1 MKHKIIV
8 IFVLALMF
16 SLAGCGN
23 TNKLAEYDM
32 TGISFISYADIDTV
46 CEDEELTTAGKNLLS
61 EQEENL
67 LLSYVMDSAIELS
80 AELGNYDHLV
90 FTNPQWIERFGNMDK
105 LKPVEYKNLSS
116 GMQEFLE
123 AQMSVLTVTGEA
135 LPTGIELYK
144 YDGDGLL
151 AFPVNVTL
159 GAAEPIEA
167 QNSLVILVNTPSETL
182 KIDTCL
188 LPLISSGNILF
199 ADVNEVQAT
208 FEESKLKDYGTVQE
222 LNSTH

>member
-1 MKHKIIV
+1 
-8 IFVLALMF
+8 
-16 SLAGCGN
+16 
-23 TNKLAEYDM
+23 
-32 TGISFISYADIDTV
+32 
-46 CEDEELTTAGKNLLS
+46 
-61 EQEENL
+61 
-67 LLSYVMDSAIELS
+67 MD
-80 AELGNYDHLV
+80 
-90 FTNPQWIERFGNMDK
+90 WRFGNMDK

-167 QNSLVILVNTPSETL
+167 QNSLVILVNTPSETAKNRHMFATIDL
-182 KIDTCL
+182 KRQYIVCRCKKYR
-188 LPLISSGNILF
+188 
-199 ADVNEVQAT
+199 QH
-208 FEESKLKDYGTVQE
+208 LKKA
-222 LNSTH
+222 N

>member
-1 MKHKIIV
+1 MLKKMLILN
-8 IFVLALMF
+8 IFALMVCL
-16 SLAGCGN
+16 SGCGK
-23 TNKLAEYDM
+23 TDQL
-32 TGISFISYADIDTV
+32 SSYETDGLGYIAYTDIDTI
-46 CEDEELTTAGKNLLS
+46 CEDPVLIQEGDNFLS
-61 EQEENL
+61 SVDTNL
-67 LLSYVMDSAIELS
+67 LLSYVVDSNIEIS
-80 AELGNYDHLV
+80 EELGSYEHLIM
-90 FTNPQWIERFGNMDK
+90 TNPQWIERFGNMDK

-188 LPLISSGNILF
+188 LPLISNGNILF

>member
-1 MKHKIIV
+1 MLKKMLILN
-8 IFVLALMF
+8 IFALMVCL
-16 SLAGCGN
+16 SGCGK
-23 TNKLAEYDM
+23 TDQL
-32 TGISFISYADIDTV
+32 SSYETDGLGYIAYTDIDTI
-46 CEDEELTTAGKNLLS
+46 CEDPVLIQEGDNFLS
-61 EQEENL
+61 SVDTNL
-67 LLSYVMDSAIELS
+67 LLSYVVDSNIEIS
-80 AELGNYDHLV
+80 EELGSYEHLKL
-90 FTNPQWIERFGNMDK
+90 TNPQWIERFGNMDK

-116 GMQEFLE
+116 GMQ
-123 AQMSVLTVTGEA
+123 
-135 LPTGIELYK
+135 
-144 YDGDGLL
+144 
-151 AFPVNVTL
+151 
-159 GAAEPIEA
+159 EPIEA

>member
-1 MKHKIIV
+1 MLKKMLILN
-8 IFVLALMF
+8 IFALMVCL
-16 SLAGCGN
+16 SGCGK
-23 TNKLAEYDM
+23 TDQL
-32 TGISFISYADIDTV
+32 SSYETDGLGYIAYTDIDTI
-46 CEDEELTTAGKNLLS
+46 CEDPVLIQEGDNFLS
-61 EQEENL
+61 SVDTNL
-67 LLSYVMDSAIELS
+67 LLSYVVDSNIEIS
-80 AELGNYDHLV
+80 EELGSYEHLIM
-90 FTNPQWIERFGNMDK
+90 TNPQWIERFGNMDK

-182 KIDTCL
+182 KSDTCL

>member
-1 MKHKIIV
+1 MLKKMLILN
-8 IFVLALMF
+8 IFALMVCL
-16 SLAGCGN
+16 SGCGK
-23 TNKLAEYDM
+23 TDQL
-32 TGISFISYADIDTV
+32 SSYETDGLGYIAYTDIDTI
-46 CEDEELTTAGKNLLS
+46 CEDPVLIQEGDNFLS
-61 EQEENL
+61 SVDTNL
-67 LLSYVMDSAIELS
+67 LLSYVVDSNIEIS
-80 AELGNYDHLV
+80 EELGSYEHLIM
-90 FTNPQWIERFGNMDK
+90 TNPQCIERFGNVDK

>member
-1 MKHKIIV
+1 MLKKMLILN
-8 IFVLALMF
+8 IFALMVCL
-16 SLAGCGN
+16 SGCGK
-23 TNKLAEYDM
+23 TDQL
-32 TGISFISYADIDTV
+32 SSYETDGLGYIAYTDIDTI
-46 CEDEELTTAGKNLLS
+46 CEDPVLIQEGDNFLS
-61 EQEENL
+61 SVDTNL
-67 LLSYVMDSAIELS
+67 LLSYVVDSNIEIS
-80 AELGNYDHLV
+80 EELGSYEHLIM
-90 FTNPQWIERFGNMDK
+90 TNPQWIERFGNMDK

-167 QNSLVILVNTPSETL
+167 QNSLVILVNTPSCWRRE
-182 KIDTCL
+182 I
-188 LPLISSGNILF
+188 
-199 ADVNEVQAT
+199 AT
-208 FEESKLKDYGTVQE
+208 IFCREYLTNFCRKSRSQQNK
-222 LNSTH
+222 

>member
-1 MKHKIIV
+1 MLKKMLILN
-8 IFVLALMF
+8 IFALMVCL
-16 SLAGCGN
+16 SGCGK
-23 TNKLAEYDM
+23 TDQL
-32 TGISFISYADIDTV
+32 SSYETDGLGYIAYTDIDTI
-46 CEDEELTTAGKNLLS
+46 CEDPVLIQEGDNFLS
-61 EQEENL
+61 SVDTNL
-67 LLSYVMDSAIELS
+67 LLSYVVDSNIEIS
-80 AELGNYDHLV
+80 EELGSYEHLIM
-90 FTNPQWIERFGNMDK
+90 TNPQWIERFGNMDK

-182 KIDTCL
+182 KIDTYL

>member
-1 MKHKIIV
+1 MLKKMLILN
-8 IFVLALMF
+8 IFALMVCL
-16 SLAGCGN
+16 SGCGK
-23 TNKLAEYDM
+23 TDQL
-32 TGISFISYADIDTV
+32 SSYETDGLGYIAYTDIDTI
-46 CEDEELTTAGKNLLS
+46 CEDPVLIQEGDNFLS
-61 EQEENL
+61 SVDTNL
-67 LLSYVMDSAIELS
+67 LLSYVVDSNIEIS
-80 AELGNYDHLV
+80 EELGSYEHLIM
-90 FTNPQWIERFGNMDK
+90 TNPQWIERFGNMDK

-167 QNSLVILVNTPSETL
+167 QNS
-182 KIDTCL
+182 
-188 LPLISSGNILF
+188 
-199 ADVNEVQAT
+199 
-208 FEESKLKDYGTVQE
+208 
-222 LNSTH
+222 

>member
-1 MKHKIIV
+1 MLKKMLILN
-8 IFVLALMF
+8 IFALMVCL
-16 SLAGCGN
+16 SGCGK
-23 TNKLAEYDM
+23 TDQL
-32 TGISFISYADIDTV
+32 SSYETDGLGYIAYTDIDTI
-46 CEDEELTTAGKNLLS
+46 CEDPVLIQEGDNFLS
-61 EQEENL
+61 SVDTNL
-67 LLSYVMDSAIELS
+67 LLSYVVDSNIEIS
-80 AELGNYDHLV
+80 EELGSYEHLIM
-90 FTNPQWIERFGNMDK
+90 TNPQWIERFGNMDK

-167 QNSLVILVNTPSETL
+167 QNSLVILVNTPSDPL

>member
-1 MKHKIIV
+1 MG
-8 IFVLALMF
+8 L
-16 SLAGCGN
+16 SGCGDTLTLNQYN
-23 TNKLAEYDM
+23 TSEIWYIAY
-32 TGISFISYADIDTV
+32 TDIDTV
-46 CEDEELTTAGKNLLS
+46 CESNELTADGSSILHS
-61 EQEENL
+61 EEDYL
-67 LLSYVMDSAIELS
+67 LLSYVVDSNIEIS
-80 AELGNYDHLV
+80 EELGSYEHLIM
-90 FTNPQWIERFGNMDK
+90 TNPQWIERFGNMDK

>member
-1 MKHKIIV
+1 MLKKMLILN
-8 IFVLALMF
+8 IFALMVCL
-16 SLAGCGN
+16 SGCGK
-23 TNKLAEYDM
+23 TDQL
-32 TGISFISYADIDTV
+32 SSYETDGLGYIAYTDIDTI
-46 CEDEELTTAGKNLLS
+46 CEDPVLIQEGDNFLS
-61 EQEENL
+61 SVDTNL
-67 LLSYVMDSAIELS
+67 LLSYVVDSNIEIS
-80 AELGNYDHLV
+80 EELGSYEHLIM
-90 FTNPQWIERFGNMDK
+90 TNPQWIERFGNMDK

-182 KIDTCL
+182 KIATCL

>member
-1 MKHKIIV
+1 MSRKIVMTLVCIL
-8 IFVLALMF
+8 VLGL
-16 SLAGCGN
+16 SGCGDTLTLNQYN
-23 TNKLAEYDM
+23 TSEIWYIAY
-32 TGISFISYADIDTV
+32 TDIDTV
-46 CEDEELTTAGKNLLS
+46 CESNELTADVSSILHS
-61 EQEENL
+61 EEDYL
-67 LLSYVMDSAIELS
+67 LLSYVVDSNIEIS
-80 AELGNYDHLV
+80 EELGSYEHLIM
-90 FTNPQWIERFGNMDK
+90 TNPQWIERFGNMDK

>member
-1 MKHKIIV
+1 MLKKMLILN
-8 IFVLALMF
+8 IFALMVCL
-16 SLAGCGN
+16 SGCGK
-23 TNKLAEYDM
+23 TDQL
-32 TGISFISYADIDTV
+32 SSYETDGLGYIAYTDIDTI
-46 CEDEELTTAGKNLLS
+46 CEDPVLIQEGDNFLSSVDTNLV
-61 EQEENL
+61 
-67 LLSYVMDSAIELS
+67 LSYVVDSNIEIS
-80 AELGNYDHLV
+80 EELGSYEHLIM
-90 FTNPQWIERFGNMDK
+90 TNPQWIERFGNMDK

-182 KIDTCL
+182 KIDTYL

>member
-1 MKHKIIV
+1 MLKKMLILN
-8 IFVLALMF
+8 IFALMVCL
-16 SLAGCGN
+16 SGCGK
-23 TNKLAEYDM
+23 TDQL
-32 TGISFISYADIDTV
+32 SSYETDGLGYIAYTDIDTI
-46 CEDEELTTAGKNLLS
+46 CEDPVLIQEGDNFLS
-61 EQEENL
+61 SVDTNL
-67 LLSYVMDSAIELS
+67 LLSYVVDSNIEIS
-80 AELGNYDHLV
+80 EELGSYEHLIM
-90 FTNPQWIERFGNMDK
+90 TNPQWIERFGNMDK

-188 LPLISSGNILF
+188 LPLITVGNILF